1 MPIFAGNGSIE
12 GGSSAFRIKN
22 ASDTAVFEQGVAA
35 YGANSF
41 SYYLNDQRPGFVA
54 VGVQATA
61 LYVVI
66 SATTTWGKMS
76 TFCTDTVYNKGSGY
90 STVNTRFT
98 APITGPYMMIYTAY
112 TYSDGYTHPMF
123 YINGGVT
130 GGGRLNGIYRIR
142 SYGMV
147 ANYNQ
152 DHQISE
158 ILYLT
163 AGDYVEPYSYS
174 YGNCYHWPRYGLFQ
188 GVFVG

>member
-22 ASDTAVFEQGVAA
+22 ASGTAVFEQGVGA

-41 SYYLNDQRPGFVA
+41 SYYLNDQRPGFIA

-61 LYVVI
+61 AYVVI

-76 TFCTDTVYNKGSGY
+76 TFCTNTVYNKGSGY

-98 APITGPYMMIYTAY
+98 APITGPYMMVYTAY
-112 TYSDGYTHPMF
+112 TYTDGYTHPMF
-123 YINGGVT
+123 WINGGAT

-142 SYGMV
+142 SHGMV

-163 AGDYVEPYSYS
+163 AGDYVEPYAYS
-174 YGNCYHWPRYGLFQ
+174 NGTCYHWPRYGLFQ